1 MVYKPYQYS
10 YCVKKK
16 KKPKSPQFS
25 TITWKNKMKLIGSKI
40 KKGLKKYETCY
51 NSDINTM
58 LNHHLFIIL
67 SYKHMKA
74 ENLQAHVQ

>member
-1 MVYKPYQYS
+1 MS
-10 YCVKKK
+10 R
-16 KKPKSPQFS
+16 KSLEADRFS
-25 TITWKNKMKLIGSKI
+25 SVRTGERF
-40 KKGLKKYETCY
+40 KKYETHH
-51 NSDINTM
+51 NPDINTG